1 MGKIV
6 VALIVASVSVLAA
19 IAGAQARTQDTGG
32 AIASANGYWFENGAF
47 VAGTRYVV
55 DGRFIDAAP
64 AGISRTIDLGGRFVV
79 PPFGEA
85 HNHNTSKARLERY
98 FSQGIFY
105 VKNPNSFP
113 DDRARA
119 GGLIN
124 TPSTPDVVFAG
135 GGLTSPGGH
144 PISIIDRGI
153 SRGTMTEKDG
163 EGAFYHGIAD
173 RVDLGRRWPEIL
185 AGKPDFIKVYLLYSE
200 AFAMRRNDPKAR
212 GWRGLDPALL
222 PEVVNRARAAGL
234 RVSAHVE
241 SAADFE
247 LAVDAGVDEV
257 NHLPGFRGPAPGMTV
272 TPQLFDISDALA
284 KRAAA
289 QKTIVVTTVSG
300 AEGLPKE
307 DPLRKLVEAQ
317 TVKSLRRL
325 HEAGVPIAIGSDRYE
340 FTSRD
345 EARYLRTLGV
355 FDNATLLRL
364 WCENTVATIFP
375 KRHVGKIESGAEANF
390 VVLDGNPIEDF
401 DAVTRISMR
410 IKQGVVAE
418 PMTTGGTSA
427 R

>member
-1 MGKIV
+1 MGKTVIG
-6 VALIVASVSVLAA
+6 LIVAIVLVIAA
-19 IAGAQARTQDTGG
+19 IAGANARTQDTTG
-32 AIASANGYWFENGAF
+32 AIAFVNGHWFANGAF
-47 VAGTRYVV
+47 VAGTRFVAG
-55 DGRFIDAAP
+55 GRFIDAAP
-64 AGISRTIDLGGRFVV
+64 AAISRTIDLGGRFVV

-85 HNHNTSKARLERY
+85 HNHNTSKAQLAEY

-113 DDRARA
+113 EDRARA
-119 GGLIN
+119 AGLIN

-144 PISIIDRGI
+144 PSSIIDRGI
-153 SRGTMTEKDG
+153 LRGTMSEKDG
-163 EGAFYHGIAD
+163 EGAFYFGIVDRAD
-173 RVDLGRRWPEIL
+173 LERRWPLIV
-185 AGKPDFIKVYLLYSE
+185 AGKPDFIKVYLLFSE
-200 AFAMRRNDPKAR
+200 AFATRRSDAKAH

-222 PEVVNRARAAGL
+222 PEVVNRAHAAGL

-272 TPQLFDISDALA
+272 TPQLFDITDALA

-289 QKTIVVTTVSG
+289 KKTIVVTTVSG
-300 AEGLPKE
+300 AEELPKE
-307 DPLRKLVEAQ
+307 DPLRKLVEALI
-317 TVKSLRRL
+317 VKSLRRL

-375 KRHVGKIESGAEANF
+375 KRHVGKIESGAEASF
-390 VVLDGNPIEDF
+390 LVLDGNRSRTS
-401 DAVTRISMR
+401 TR
-410 IKQGVVAE
+410 
-418 PMTTGGTSA
+418 
-427 R
+427 